1 MCIYK
6 QVNPPLSKPFIMIT
20 VDTEHP
26 ANLIIIIAT
35 IIVLLILLC
44 VLNCVYNWCTCIKDV
59 LCCPITCVQRL
70 RR

>member
-1 MCIYK
+1 
-6 QVNPPLSKPFIMIT
+6 MIT